1 MHVAC
6 ETMSGSSSCF
16 HAAHDDHLGAV
27 AVIQAPVELGVPKL
41 VELGRTSQK
50 FQEMCGK
57 NAGSAVANTAV
68 EALGKIHR
76 TEAKPAATRQEI
88 LNSFMACLEVKR
100 P

>member
-1 MHVAC
+1 MHVTC
-6 ETMSGSSSCF
+6 ETMSESSSCF
-16 HAAHDDHLGAV
+16 HAAHDHLGAV

-57 NAGSAVANTAV
+57 NAWSAVANTAI
-68 EALGKIHR
+68 EAPGKIHH